1 MGSAKAA
8 LVTQS
13 LRKQSMAPLTSH
25 WASLAVFGNKP
36 AFAEPLHVGRPNL
49 PDKQA
54 ILDRIAGALDRH
66 WLTNGGPL
74 VTEFECRIAE
84 QVGVRHCVAVANGTI
99 GLELAIRALGLTGEV
114 ILPAFTF
121 IATAHALSWQQVAP
135 VFGDVDRVTHTI
147 DAYEIERLI
156 TPRTTAILGV
166 HLWGRA
172 CNVEELSELAVER
185 GLTLFFDAAHA
196 FGCTH
201 HGQRI
206 GRFGACEVFSFHATK
221 FVHCGEGG
229 AVTTD
234 NDELAERL
242 RLLRNF
248 GFVGYDNV
256 TAIGTNA
263 KMSELSAAVGLTSLD
278 CMSSIVAANQGNH
291 ATYRREL
298 AGLRGIRLLA
308 YEPNEASNYQYVVLE
323 VDERAAGLSRDE
335 LAAVL
340 AAENVLAR
348 RYFHPG
354 CHRMEAYR
362 GAQLGRV
369 PELPVTE
376 YLAERV
382 LALPTGM
389 QLDKSSIAQ
398 IAGIVRTA
406 VENALAVRGRLSQR
420 RAA

>member
-1 MGSAKAA
+1 
-8 LVTQS
+8 
-13 LRKQSMAPLTSH
+13 MAPLAPH

-74 VTEFECRIAE
+74 VAEFERRIAE
-84 QVGVRHCVAVANGTI
+84 QLGVRHCVAIANGTI
-99 GLELAIRALGLTGEV
+99 ALELAIRALGLTGEV
-114 ILPAFTF
+114 ILPAYTF
-121 IATAHALSWQQVAP
+121 IATAHALSWQQVSP

-147 DAYEIERLI
+147 DAYEIDRLI

-166 HLWGRA
+166 HLWGRG
-172 CNVEELSELAVER
+172 CNVEELSELAAEK

-196 FGCTH
+196 FGCTYR
-201 HGQRI
+201 GQPI

-229 AVTTD
+229 AVTT
-234 NDELAERL
+234 NDDKLADRL

-248 GFVGYDNV
+248 GFVGYDSV
-256 TAIGTNA
+256 TAIGTNG

-278 CMSSIVAANQGNH
+278 CMAAIVTVNQANH

-298 AGLRGIRLLA
+298 AGLRGVRLLS

-335 LAAVL
+335 LAVVL

-348 RYFHPG
+348 RYFFPG

-362 GAQLGRV
+362 RAVIGREL
-369 PELPVTE
+369 ELPVTE

-382 LALPTGM
+382 LVLPTGL
-389 QLDKSSIAQ
+389 QLDEPSIVR

>member
-1 MGSAKAA
+1 
-8 LVTQS
+8 
-13 LRKQSMAPLTSH
+13 MASH

-54 ILDRIAGALDRH
+54 ILDRVAGALDRH

-74 VTEFECRIAE
+74 VAEFERRVA
-84 QVGVRHCVAVANGTI
+84 QQLGVRHCVALANGTI
-99 GLELAIRALGLTGEV
+99 ALELAIRALGLTGEV
-114 ILPAFTF
+114 ILPSYTF
-121 IATAHALSWQQVAP
+121 IATAHALSWQQVSP

-147 DAYEIERLI
+147 DAYEIDRLI

-166 HLWGRA
+166 HLWGRG
-172 CNVEELSELAVER
+172 CNVEELSELAAER

-196 FGCTH
+196 FGCTYR
-201 HGQRI
+201 GQPI

-229 AVTTD
+229 AVTTND
-234 NDELAERL
+234 DELADRL

-248 GFVGYDNV
+248 GFVGYDCV
-256 TAIGTNA
+256 TAIGTNG

-278 CMSSIVAANQGNH
+278 CMAAIVAANQANH

-298 AGLRGIRLLA
+298 AGLRGIRPLA
-308 YEPNEASNYQYVVLE
+308 YEPNETSNYQYVVLE
-323 VDERAAGLSRDE
+323 VDERSAGLSRDE

-348 RYFHPG
+348 RYFFPG

-362 GAQLGRV
+362 GAEIGREL
-369 PELPVTE
+369 ELPVTE

-382 LALPTGM
+382 LVLPTGL
-389 QLDKSSIAQ
+389 QVDESSIVR
-398 IAGIVRTA
+398 IAGIMRTA
-406 VENALAVRGRLSQR
+406 VENALVVRGRLSQR